1 MSSAIADIPSE
12 LVMAGEPECACTGN
26 AIGMDTSPAATDSAI
41 RKFSKRLT
49 LMPTLSH
56 GASYSAKGTKITITP
71 AFPIFPASSPGCPDF
86 LDNLNLIWLGQPG
99 WLNLRPAGAT
109 KGEGGRNRRDPSTR
123 RPIAMKR
130 IRPIIRNALL
140 AGVTLSAASAATAR
154 PPVEM
159 ATMTRMM
166 ACEGD
171 GVSMELYLPDSS
183 IMANRAELEASG
195 MRPGTVIGYY
205 ALDLTDANKGK
216 SLEPVRVT
224 LSADK
229 KTVTVDQYTR
239 GLPPTRIPVK
249 GGTVDFDQRFG
260 QGAKCGPFQ
269 AQDPDYANKLARPDQ
284 PRH

>member
-1 MSSAIADIPSE
+1 
-12 LVMAGEPECACTGN
+12 
-26 AIGMDTSPAATDSAI
+26 
-41 RKFSKRLT
+41 
-49 LMPTLSH
+49 
-56 GASYSAKGTKITITP
+56 
-71 AFPIFPASSPGCPDF
+71 
-86 LDNLNLIWLGQPG
+86 
-99 WLNLRPAGAT
+99 
-109 KGEGGRNRRDPSTR
+109 
-123 RPIAMKR
+123 MKR
-130 IRPIIRNALL
+130 IRPIICNALL
-140 AGVTLSAASAATAR
+140 AAVTLSAASAVTAK
-154 PPVEM
+154 PPGEM

-171 GVSMELYLPDSS
+171 GVSMELYLPDSAIS
-183 IMANRAELEASG
+183 ANRAELEASG

-224 LSADK
+224 LSEDK

-284 PRH
+284 PKH